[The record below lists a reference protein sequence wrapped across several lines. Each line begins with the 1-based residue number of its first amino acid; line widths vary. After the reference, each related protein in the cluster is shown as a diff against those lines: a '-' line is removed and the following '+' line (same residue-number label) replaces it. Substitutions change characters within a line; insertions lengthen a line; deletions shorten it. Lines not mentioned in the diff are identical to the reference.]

1 VQARWPHQRQLILRP
16 SIIYGP
22 PPPNPIRRGQ
32 FLQYI
37 DASLAAQASCCFSTT
52 CSSAI
57 HLQLYAPKL
66 QFAAPN
72 QACLRRLCCVQ
83 KPTTFFDDEWRTPT
97 YVADLVAAVAAALAL
112 HEQQEGQ
119 QGQQQEAQQ
128 QQQEQ
133 QQRVFNVGG
142 PARMNR
148 VDMALA
154 VAAEK
159 GHDPALVLPGSA
171 ASVARTC
178 ATPADISM
186 DSSAVQRQL
195 GIRLTPFTEALKQIY
210 GDGGSQ

>member
-1 VQARWPHQRQLILRP
+1 MRESCPKPELCRLPDLPA
-16 SIIYGP
+16 
-22 PPPNPIRRGQ
+22 
-32 FLQYI
+32 
-37 DASLAAQASCCFSTT
+37 ASC
-52 CSSAI
+52 
-57 HLQLYAPKL
+57 LL
-66 QFAAPN
+66 
-72 QACLRRLCCVQ
+72 Q

-97 YVADLVAAVAAALAL
+97 YVADLVAAVAAALAH
-112 HEQQEGQ
+112 HEQQLE
-119 QGQQQEAQQ
+119 
-128 QQQEQ
+128 EQ

-154 VAAEK
+154 VAAER

-195 GIRLTPFTEALKQIY
+195 GIRLTPFGEALKQIF
-210 GDGGSQ
+210 GSGSQ